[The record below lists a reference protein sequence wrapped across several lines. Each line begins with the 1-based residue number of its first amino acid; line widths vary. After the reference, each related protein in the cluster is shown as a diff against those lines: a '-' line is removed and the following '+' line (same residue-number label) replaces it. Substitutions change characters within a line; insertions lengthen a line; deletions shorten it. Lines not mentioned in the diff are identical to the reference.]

1 MTAEQI
7 KARLENHAASLAER
21 EARQRIE
28 DEAWRRAQRHSQDR
42 REVQLSHLDA
52 LIVVGLV
59 AFLASLVAIFR
70 MVLRG

>member
-28 DEAWRRAQRHSQDR
+28 DEAWRRAQRHSR
-42 REVQLSHLDA
+42 TIDA